1 MDRFSTLLATALALT
16 ATVTPVAAAD
26 GDFNVLQ
33 HLGGNGQWLPG
44 PEVTGISSDVP
55 EGCKVELA
63 AFFSRHGS
71 RVRLSI
77 PHIYSQSN

>member
-16 ATVTPVAAAD
+16 ATVTPVAAD
-26 GDFNVLQ
+26 GDFNVFQ
-33 HLGGNGQWLPG
+33 HLGGNGQWLHG

-55 EGCKVELA
+55 KGCKVELA

-71 RVRLSI
+71 RVCLLM
-77 PHIYSQSN
+77 PHVYSQSS